1 MRAFLSHSSK
11 DKGYVERVAELLK
24 PGTYELDSETFDAGL
39 LNSMVISDA
48 LKRCDLFV
56 LFLSEDSVIAPYVEF
71 EVLLGTELFARGQV
85 RRFLAICIDEGAFSK
100 ASENVK
106 LFSIVRRV
114 STEETAAWLVQGALV
129 AAASTES
136 QFSHPFIGR
145 EDSLKELE
153 SQVID
158 PARPPQKALYVS
170 GNFGTGRRT
179 LVKKFFQNQYPQV
192 GLAFP
197 SIKVE
202 ELDGLDEIYRKTLAA
217 VRPAMTAN
225 ELSTRLRAFGAAEK
239 IEKARQIA
247 ALLNSLIAARES
259 SFILDSGGIL
269 DDSGTLHPEVSLIL
283 DNLDARP
290 HPPVSII
297 SPRMVPFKARR
308 SENDT
313 AYCAVKSLAREEA
326 VRLAQR
332 LLRDAGISATSEQ
345 ISELVDLSD
354 RHPYN
359 FYQIVQQVKYMGLKP
374 FLASPGEF
382 IEWKHRQSSE
392 YLGRVELDDVEMQLL
407 GLLKFIPTLDFQAIL
422 EALELEPSAAA
433 DSMLRLT
440 QLHIVEHSGDE
451 FSISPAMRI
460 AVERDKR
467 VAVPEDKRKTALGKL
482 AETLAFR
489 LDEGTAPISLI
500 DAAVLSSIEA
510 GSETYAIVF
519 LLPSHYVWL
528 AKRHYDQKHYQESIR
543 LAKEALKS
551 TGRLSRAALAA
562 ACRFMCLSAARI
574 GDSATFEMGIG
585 RLAQAA
591 TDKWARSNIAFLRGF
606 NERMKGHLPSAE
618 EHFRDAWGLSPGNY
632 STARELA
639 AVCLARGNLDDA
651 EYYAREAFS
660 ISSSNAYV
668 LDILVAVL
676 TRKLGAKVKENAE
689 VRGLMDVLGDVGNE
703 GGRSFYT
710 TREAE
715 IELVGGDRRRAMK
728 LAEEAIARTPNI
740 FEPRRIYA
748 EVLLAEGN
756 FAKAAEAIG
765 WMKDK
770 VNATEP
776 GERRTNY
783 RAYMEIN
790 SRYLVEIGQYAD
802 AKAIYRD
809 ASVFSIKERDAAV
822 RDIELVQ
829 MAKGRSR

>member
-11 DKGYVERVAELLK
+11 DKGFVERVAGLLK
-24 PGTYELDSETFDAGL
+24 PGTYDLDSQTFEAGL
-39 LNSMVISDA
+39 LSSSVITEA

-56 LFLSEDSVIAPYVEF
+56 LFLSADSVTAPYVQF
-71 EVLLGTELFARGQV
+71 EILLGTEFFARGQV
-85 RRFLAICIDEGAFSK
+85 KRFLAICIDEEAFAR

-114 STEETAAWLVQGALV
+114 STIESAAWLVQGALV
-129 AAASTES
+129 AAASTED

-158 PARPPQKALYVS
+158 PLRPAQKALYVS

-192 GLAFP
+192 GSAFP

-202 ELDGLDEIYRKTLAA
+202 EFDGLDEIYRKTLAA
-217 VRPAMTAN
+217 VRPAMLAR
-225 ELSTRLRAFGAAEK
+225 ELTTRLNAFGAADTA
-239 IEKARQIA
+239 EKARQIA
-247 ALLNSLIAARES
+247 ALLNSLLAFRES
-259 SFILDSGGIL
+259 SFMQDAGGVL
-269 DDSGTLHPEVSLIL
+269 DDSGKLHPEVSMIL
-283 DNLDARP
+283 DHLDARP

-297 SPRMVPFKARR
+297 SPRMVPFRARR
-308 SENDT
+308 PEGDT
-313 AYCAVKSLAREEA
+313 AYCAVKSLTREEA
-326 VRLAQR
+326 VRLVQR
-332 LLRDAGISATSEQ
+332 LLRDAGIAATTEQ
-345 ISELVDLSD
+345 ISDLVGLSD

-359 FYQIVQQVKYMGLKP
+359 FYQIVQQVGYMGLKP
-374 FLASPGEF
+374 FLASPREF
-382 IEWKHRQSSE
+382 VEWKHRQSSE
-392 YLGRVELDDVEMQLL
+392 YLGRVELSAVEAQLL
-407 GLLKFIPTLDFQAIL
+407 GLLKYIPTLDFQAIV
-422 EALELEPSAAA
+422 EALALEPAAAA

-482 AETLAFR
+482 AETLALR

-510 GSETYAIVF
+510 GNETYAIVF

-543 LAKEALKS
+543 LSKEAVKS
-551 TGRLSRAALAA
+551 AGRLSRSALVA

-574 GDSATFEMGIG
+574 GDTATFEAGIG
-585 RLAQAA
+585 RLSQAA
-591 TDKWARSNIAFLRGF
+591 TDKWSRSNVAFLRGF
-606 NERMKGHLPSAE
+606 NERMKGHLPLAE
-618 EHFRDAWGLSPGNY
+618 EYFRDAYDLSPGNY

-676 TRKLGAKVKENAE
+676 TRKLGAKIKDSAE
-689 VRGLMDVLGDVGNE
+689 VRGLMEVLARVGNE

-715 IELVGGDRRRAMK
+715 IELVGGDRRRARK
-728 LAEEAIARTPNI
+728 FAEDAISRTPNI

-748 EVLLAEGN
+748 DVLLAEGI
-756 FAKAAEAIG
+756 FAEAAKVIG
-765 WMKDK
+765 WLKDK

-783 RAYMEIN
+783 RAYLEIN
-790 SRYLVEIGQYAD
+790 SRYLVEVGQYGA
-802 AKAIYRD
+802 AKDIYRD
-809 ASVFSIKERDAAV
+809 DSVFSAKERDAAV
-822 RDIELVQ
+822 KEIELVQ
-829 MAKGRSR
+829 MAKSR